1 MPRPLRLL
9 GSLLLIAQAGF
20 ATIIMAVGTR
30 DGLLVC
36 EDRRLTIKTSSGQVS
51 YADANKAQQT
61 GKFGFFAVA
70 GDVSGAV
77 YNAIGQS
84 ITTFDILAE
93 IPSFFKAHDIQQFDE
108 PTALEFEAHLR
119 NQLNQKPGD
128 ATSRAPGP
136 RAQTEVWLY
145 WTDQTGATRLYI
157 VDITDG
163 LLDAGAASSTA
174 ATGATAATSS
184 GAAAAA
190 PRLIGHFISLAS
202 FKTSKPLVR
211 GMGLLGYNAIVA
223 GKDPSQDDL
232 RQDNELK
239 PFLTD
244 FVDADSID
252 SIAATRSIKK
262 LIRQISERQNLLND
276 GGLDVGPASDCFLG
290 TLDGIKNINQ

>member
-1 MPRPLRLL
+1 MPRALRLL
-9 GSLLLIAQAGF
+9 VPLFLIAQAGF
-20 ATIIMAVGTR
+20 ATIIIAVGTR
-30 DGLLVC
+30 DGLLLC

-51 YADANKAQQT
+51 YADADKAQQA

-93 IPSFFKAHDIQQFDE
+93 IPSFFKAHDIQHFDE

-119 NQLNQKPGD
+119 DQLNRKPGG
-128 ATSRAPGP
+128 AAQRAAGP
-136 RAQTEVWLY
+136 RAQTEVWVY
-145 WTDQTGATRLYI
+145 WIDQAGVTRLYI

-163 LLDAGAASSTA
+163 LREARAASS
-174 ATGATAATSS
+174 GAPAATSDVT
-184 GAAAAA
+184 AAA
-190 PRLIGHFISLAS
+190 PRLVGHFVSLGS

-223 GKDPSQDDL
+223 GKDPSPDDL
-232 RQDNELK
+232 RQDYELK
-239 PFLTD
+239 PFLTE

-262 LIRQISERQNLLND
+262 LIRQISERQSLLND

>member
-1 MPRPLRLL
+1 MPRAVRLL

-36 EDRRLTIKTSSGQVS
+36 EDRRLTIKTSNGQVS

-119 NQLNQKPGD
+119 NQLNQKPGNVNQ
-128 ATSRAPGP
+128 RAPGP

-145 WTDQTGATRLYI
+145 WTDRAGVTRLYI

-163 LLDAGAASSTA
+163 LREAAVT
-174 ATGATAATSS
+174 
-184 GAAAAA
+184 AAA

-211 GMGLLGYNAIVA
+211 GMGLLGYKAIVA

>member
-1 MPRPLRLL
+1 MPRALRLL

-36 EDRRLTIKTSSGQVS
+36 EDRRLTIRSSSGQVS
-51 YADANKAQQT
+51 YADADKAQQA

-77 YNAIGQS
+77 YNAIGQP

-93 IPSFFKAHDIQQFDE
+93 IPSFFKAHDIQHFDE

-119 NQLNQKPGD
+119 DQLNRKPGSV
-128 ATSRAPGP
+128 TQRAPGP

-145 WTDQTGATRLYI
+145 WTDQAGVTRLYV

-163 LLDAGAASSTA
+163 LRETS
-174 ATGATAATSS
+174 ATPAATS
-184 GAAAAA
+184 GVTAAA
-190 PRLIGHFISLAS
+190 PRLVGHFIPLGS

-223 GKDPSQDDL
+223 GKDPSPDDL
-232 RQDNELK
+232 RQDYELK
-239 PFLTD
+239 PFLTE
-244 FVDADSID
+244 FVSADSID
-252 SIAATRSIKK
+252 SIAATRSLKK
-262 LIRQISERQNLLND
+262 LIRQISERQTLLND

>member
-1 MPRPLRLL
+1 MPRTLGLL

-36 EDRRLTIKTSSGQVS
+36 EDRRLTIKSSNGQVS
-51 YADANKAQQT
+51 YTDADKAQQT

-108 PTALEFEAHLR
+108 ATALEFEAHLR
-119 NQLNQKPGD
+119 NQLNQMPGN
-128 ATSRAPGP
+128 ASQRARGP

-145 WTDQTGATRLYI
+145 WTDQSGATRLYI

-163 LLDAGAASSTA
+163 LRDAGGASSTA
-174 ATGATAATSS
+174 ATSGPTASATV
-184 GAAAAA
+184 G
-190 PRLIGHFISLAS
+190 LVGHFISLTT

-262 LIRQISERQNLLND
+262 LIRQISERQNLLNA

>member
-1 MPRPLRLL
+1 MLRALRLL
-9 GSLLLIAQAGF
+9 APLLLIAQAGF
-20 ATIIMAVGTR
+20 ATIIIAVGTR
-30 DGLLVC
+30 DGLLLC

-51 YADANKAQQT
+51 YADAGKAQQA

-93 IPSFFKAHDIQQFDE
+93 IPSFFKAHDIQHFDE

-119 NQLNQKPGD
+119 DQLNRKPGS
-128 ATSRAPGP
+128 AAQRAPGP
-136 RAQTEVWLY
+136 RAQTEVWVY
-145 WTDQTGATRLYI
+145 WTDQAGVTRLYI

-163 LLDAGAASSTA
+163 LREADV
-174 ATGATAATSS
+174 
-184 GAAAAA
+184 AAAA

-211 GMGLLGYNAIVA
+211 GMGVLGYNAIVA
-223 GKDPSQDDL
+223 GKDPSPDDL

-239 PFLTD
+239 LFLTD

-262 LIRQISERQNLLND
+262 LIRQISERQNLLNA

-290 TLDGIKNINQ
+290 TLDGIKNIDQ

>member
-1 MPRPLRLL
+1 MPRALGLL
-9 GSLLLIAQAGF
+9 VPLLLIAQAGF
-20 ATIIMAVGTR
+20 ATIIIAVGTR
-30 DGLLVC
+30 DGLLLC
-36 EDRRLTIKTSSGQVS
+36 EDRRLTIKTSTGQVS
-51 YADANKAQQT
+51 YADADKAQQA

-93 IPSFFKAHDIQQFDE
+93 IPSFFKAHDIQHFDE
-108 PTALEFEAHLR
+108 STALEFEAHLR
-119 NQLNQKPGD
+119 DQLNRKPGS
-128 ATSRAPGP
+128 AAPHAAGP
-136 RAQTEVWLY
+136 RAQTEVWVY
-145 WTDQTGATRLYI
+145 WIDQAGVTRLYV

-163 LLDAGAASSTA
+163 LREAGAAAS
-174 ATGATAATSS
+174 GATAAAAS
-184 GAAAAA
+184 GVTAAA
-190 PRLIGHFISLAS
+190 PRLVGHFISLGS

-223 GKDPSQDDL
+223 GKDPSPDDL
-232 RQDNELK
+232 RRDYELK

-262 LIRQISERQNLLND
+262 LIRQISERQNLLNAE
-276 GGLDVGPASDCFLG
+276 GLDVGPASDCFLG

>member
-1 MPRPLRLL
+1 MRRALL
-9 GSLLLIAQAGF
+9 VVGSLLLTAPGGF
-20 ATIIMAVGTR
+20 STIIMAVGTR

-36 EDRRLTIKTSSGQVS
+36 EDRRLTIKSSSGQIS
-51 YADANKAQQT
+51 YADADKAQQT

-93 IPSFFKAHDIQQFDE
+93 IPAFFKAHDIQHFDE

-119 NQLNQKPGD
+119 DQLNRKPGN
-128 ATSRAPGP
+128 AAQRASGP
-136 RAQTEVWLY
+136 RAQTEVWVY
-145 WTDQTGATRLYI
+145 WTDQAGVTRLYV

-163 LLDAGAASSTA
+163 LREKSAASSGT
-174 ATGATAATSS
+174 T
-184 GAAAAA
+184 AAA
-190 PRLIGHFISLAS
+190 PQLVGRFISLAS

-223 GKDPSQDDL
+223 GKDPSPDDL
-232 RQDNELK
+232 RQDIELK

-244 FVDADSID
+244 FVDAGTLDSV
-252 SIAATRSIKK
+252 AATRSLKK
-262 LIRQISERQNLLND
+262 LIRQISERQNLLNP

>member
-1 MPRPLRLL
+1 MA
-9 GSLLLIAQAGF
+9 AQAGF

-36 EDRRLTIKTSSGQVS
+36 EDRRLTIKSSTGQVS
-51 YADANKAQQT
+51 YADAGKAQQA

-77 YNAIGQS
+77 FNAIGQS

-93 IPSFFKAHDIQQFDE
+93 IPAFFKAHDIQQFDE

-119 NQLNQKPGD
+119 DQLNRKPGN
-128 ATSRAPGP
+128 ATPRAPGP

-145 WTDQTGATRLYI
+145 WTDQAGVTRLYI

-163 LLDAGAASSTA
+163 LRKAD
-174 ATGATAATSS
+174 
-184 GAAAAA
+184 AAAA
-190 PRLIGHFISLAS
+190 RLIGRFISLAT

-223 GKDPSQDDL
+223 GKDPSPDDL
-232 RQDNELK
+232 RQDDELK
-239 PFLTD
+239 PFLTE

-252 SIAATRSIKK
+252 AVAATRSIKK
-262 LIRQISERQNLLND
+262 LIRQISERQNSLNA
-276 GGLDVGPASDCFLG
+276 GGLDVGPDSDCFLG

>member
-1 MPRPLRLL
+1 MPRTLRLL

-36 EDRRLTIKTSSGQVS
+36 EDRRLTIKTSAGQVS

-119 NQLNQKPGD
+119 NQLNQKPGNVNQ
-128 ATSRAPGP
+128 RAPGP

-145 WTDQTGATRLYI
+145 WTDQAGVTRLYI

-163 LLDAGAASSTA
+163 LREAA
-174 ATGATAATSS
+174 AT
-184 GAAAAA
+184 AAA

-202 FKTSKPLVR
+202 FMTSKPLVR

-244 FVDADSID
+244 FIDADSID

>member
-1 MPRPLRLL
+1 MLRALRLL
-9 GSLLLIAQAGF
+9 APLLLIAQAGF
-20 ATIIMAVGTR
+20 ATIIIAVGTR
-30 DGLLVC
+30 DGLLLC

-51 YADANKAQQT
+51 YADADKAQQA

-77 YNAIGQS
+77 YNAIGKS

-93 IPSFFKAHDIQQFDE
+93 IPSFFKAHDIQHFDE
-108 PTALEFEAHLR
+108 PTALEFETHLR
-119 NQLNQKPGD
+119 DQLNQKPGD

-145 WTDQTGATRLYI
+145 WTDQAGVTRLYI

-163 LLDAGAASSTA
+163 LRDAGAASSAA
-174 ATGATAATSS
+174 ATGATASP
-184 GAAAAA
+184 A
-190 PRLIGHFISLAS
+190 PRLIGHFVSLAS

>member
-1 MPRPLRLL
+1 LL
-9 GSLLLIAQAGF
+9 AAQAGF
-20 ATIIMAVGTR
+20 ATIIIAVGTR

-36 EDRRLTIKTSSGQVS
+36 EDRRLTMKSSTGQVS
-51 YADANKAQQT
+51 YTDADKARQI
-61 GKFGFFAVA
+61 GKFGFYAVA

-77 YNAIGQS
+77 FNAIGQS

-93 IPSFFKAHDIQQFDE
+93 IPSFFKAHDIQRFDE

-119 NQLNQKPGD
+119 DQLNRKPGN
-128 ATSRAPGP
+128 ATQRAPGP

-145 WTDQTGATRLYI
+145 WTDQAGVTRLYI

-163 LLDAGAASSTA
+163 LGKADV
-174 ATGATAATSS
+174 
-184 GAAAAA
+184 AA
-190 PRLIGHFISLAS
+190 PRLIGHFISLTT

-211 GMGLLGYNAIVA
+211 GTGLLGYNAIVA
-223 GKDPSQDDL
+223 GKDPSPDDL

-239 PFLTD
+239 PFLTE
-244 FVDADSID
+244 FADADSID
-252 SIAATRSIKK
+252 AIAATRSIKK
-262 LIRQISERQNLLND
+262 LIRQISERQNLLNA

>member
-1 MPRPLRLL
+1 MLL
-9 GSLLLIAQAGF
+9 TQAGF

-36 EDRRLTIKTSSGQVS
+36 EDRRLTVKTSSGQVS

-119 NQLNQKPGD
+119 NQLNQKPGNVNQ
-128 ATSRAPGP
+128 RAPGP

-145 WTDQTGATRLYI
+145 WTDQAGVTRLYI

-163 LLDAGAASSTA
+163 LREAA
-174 ATGATAATSS
+174 ATAA
-184 GAAAAA
+184 A
-190 PRLIGHFISLAS
+190 PQLIGHFISLAS

-211 GMGLLGYNAIVA
+211 GAGLLGYNAILA
-223 GKDPSQDDL
+223 GKDPSPDDL

-244 FVDADSID
+244 FVEADSID

-262 LIRQISERQNLLND
+262 LIRQISERQDLLNA

>member
-1 MPRPLRLL
+1 MPRALRLL
-9 GSLLLIAQAGF
+9 APLLLIAQAGF
-20 ATIIMAVGTR
+20 ATIIIAVGTR
-30 DGLLVC
+30 DGLLLC
-36 EDRRLTIKTSSGQVS
+36 EDRRLTIKSSSGQVS
-51 YADANKAQQT
+51 YADANKAQQA

-77 YNAIGQS
+77 YNAIGKS

-93 IPSFFKAHDIQQFDE
+93 IPSFFKAHDIQHFDE

-136 RAQTEVWLY
+136 RAQTEVWVY
-145 WTDQTGATRLYI
+145 WTDQAGVTRLYI

-163 LLDAGAASSTA
+163 LREADV
-174 ATGATAATSS
+174 
-184 GAAAAA
+184 AAAA

-211 GMGLLGYNAIVA
+211 GMGVLGYNAIVA
-223 GKDPSQDDL
+223 GKDPSPDDL

-262 LIRQISERQNLLND
+262 LIRQISERQNLLNA

>member
-1 MPRPLRLL
+1 MPRTLL
-9 GSLLLIAQAGF
+9 LCASLLLAAQAGF
-20 ATIIMAVGTR
+20 ATIIIAVGTR

-36 EDRRLTIKTSSGQVS
+36 EDRRLTTKSSTGQVS
-51 YADANKAQQT
+51 YADADKAQQT

-77 YNAIGQS
+77 FNAIGQP

-93 IPSFFKAHDIQQFDE
+93 IPSFFKTHDIQRFDE

-119 NQLNQKPGD
+119 DQLNRKPGN
-128 ATSRAPGP
+128 AVGRAPGP

-145 WTDQTGATRLYI
+145 WADQAGVTRLYI
-157 VDITDG
+157 VDITEG
-163 LLDAGAASSTA
+163 LREA
-174 ATGATAATSS
+174 GATAGT
-184 GAAAAA
+184 

-223 GKDPSQDDL
+223 GNDPSPDDL

-262 LIRQISERQNLLND
+262 LIRRISERQTLLNSS
-276 GGLDVGPASDCFLG
+276 GLDVGPVSDCFLG
-290 TLDGIKNINQ
+290 TLDGIKNI

>member
-1 MPRPLRLL
+1 MPRALSLL

-36 EDRRLTIKTSSGQVS
+36 EDRRLTIKSSSGQVS
-51 YADANKAQQT
+51 YKDADKAQQA

-93 IPSFFKAHDIQQFDE
+93 IPSFFKAHEIQQFDE
-108 PTALEFEAHLR
+108 ATALEFEAHLR
-119 NQLNQKPGD
+119 NQLNQMPGN
-128 ATSRAPGP
+128 ASQRARGS

-163 LLDAGAASSTA
+163 LREAAASGSTGSA
-174 ATGATAATSS
+174 ALSGATAA
-184 GAAAAA
+184 A
-190 PRLIGHFISLAS
+190 PALVGHFISLAT
-202 FKTSKPLVR
+202 FKTSKPLVS
-211 GMGLLGYNAIVA
+211 GMGVLGYNAIVA

-232 RQDNELK
+232 RQDDELK

-262 LIRQISERQNLLND
+262 LIRQISERQNLLNA

>member
-1 MPRPLRLL
+1 MPRALRLS
-9 GSLLLIAQAGF
+9 GSLLLLTQAGF

-36 EDRRLTIKTSSGQVS
+36 EDRRLTVKTSSGQVS

-119 NQLNQKPGD
+119 DQLNQKPGNVNQ
-128 ATSRAPGP
+128 RAPGP

-145 WTDQTGATRLYI
+145 WTDQAGVTRLYI

-163 LLDAGAASSTA
+163 LREAA
-174 ATGATAATSS
+174 ATAA
-184 GAAAAA
+184 A
-190 PRLIGHFISLAS
+190 PQLIGHFISLAS

-211 GMGLLGYNAIVA
+211 GAGLLGYNAILA
-223 GKDPSQDDL
+223 GKDPSPDDL

-244 FVDADSID
+244 FVEADSID

-262 LIRQISERQNLLND
+262 LIRQISERQDLLNA

>member
-1 MPRPLRLL
+1 MPRALRLL
-9 GSLLLIAQAGF
+9 GSLLLLAQAGF
-20 ATIIMAVGTR
+20 ATIIIAVGTR

-36 EDRRLTIKTSSGQVS
+36 EDRRLTVKSSTGQVS
-51 YADANKAQQT
+51 YTDADKAQQT

-77 YNAIGQS
+77 FNAIGQS

-119 NQLNQKPGD
+119 NQLNQKPGNV
-128 ATSRAPGP
+128 TQRAPRP

-145 WTDQTGATRLYI
+145 WTDQAGATRLYI

-163 LLDAGAASSTA
+163 LRDAGAASSAA
-174 ATGATAATSS
+174 ATGATASP
-184 GAAAAA
+184 A
-190 PRLIGHFISLAS
+190 PRLIGHFVSLAS

>member
-1 MPRPLRLL
+1 
-9 GSLLLIAQAGF
+9 
-20 ATIIMAVGTR
+20 
-30 DGLLVC
+30 
-36 EDRRLTIKTSSGQVS
+36 
-51 YADANKAQQT
+51 
-61 GKFGFFAVA
+61 
-70 GDVSGAV
+70 
-77 YNAIGQS
+77 
-84 ITTFDILAE
+84 
-93 IPSFFKAHDIQQFDE
+93 
-108 PTALEFEAHLR
+108 
-119 NQLNQKPGD
+119 
-128 ATSRAPGP
+128 
-136 RAQTEVWLY
+136 
-145 WTDQTGATRLYI
+145 LYI

-163 LLDAGAASSTA
+163 LRGAGAASST
-174 ATGATAATSS
+174 
-184 GAAAAA
+184 A